1 MLWQYKQVLFSSCLN
16 ALESLAEKCTYLYV
30 NVTNQQSVFG
40 FLGISWDNDRQN
52 SYINQL
58 LFFFYCLVFYSF

>member
-40 FLGISWDNDRQN
+40 FLGISWDDDRQN

-58 LFFFYCLVFYSF
+58 LLFFYCLVFYSF

>member
-16 ALESLAEKCTYLYV
+16 ALESLAGKCTYLYM

-40 FLGISWDNDRQN
+40 FLGIAWDNDRQN

-58 LFFFYCLVFYSF
+58 LLFFYCLVFYSF

>member
-30 NVTNQQSVFG
+30 KVTNQQSVFG

-58 LFFFYCLVFYSF
+58 LLFFYCLVFYSF

>member
-16 ALESLAEKCTYLYV
+16 VLESLAEKCTYLYV

-58 LFFFYCLVFYSF
+58 LLFFYCLVFYSF